1 MNVAPVDRLGA
12 WLPSGSDPRTAAAS
26 RVQTVAA
33 SGSTASASLPLGSA
47 TELPV
52 LAIKEG
58 NTVQGQTVPAPG
70 TGASQAAGATAASVS
85 PEPTP
90 TVDAFPNTTGSATAA
105 ATAVRHTHAGSS
117 GASEASGT
125 SGISGSS
132 AGSGTPGTPG
142 AAGTAGATNAAGQ
155 AQSASSAAV
164 EHFADTTWKPLD
176 SPATADEKSR
186 AAAKAAVSQQ
196 AKQAPPGAAA
206 RVLIDVMHSVWAAS
220 GHAVISNAADLSG
233 NSAKDLAS
241 TSSTSSTANA
251 TSTATQAS
259 TATAQAALSA
269 YNAVSNGTDQSSSS

>member
-90 TVDAFPNTTGSATAA
+90 TVDAFPNTTGSATA
-105 ATAVRHTHAGSS
+105 TAVRHTHAGSS

-176 SPATADEKSR
+176 SPATADEKAR

-241 TSSTSSTANA
+241 TSSTANV

>member
-90 TVDAFPNTTGSATAA
+90 TVDAFPNTTGSGSVVAP
-105 ATAVRHTHAGSS
+105 AVRHTHAGSS

-132 AGSGTPGTPG
+132 AGSGTPG

-176 SPATADEKSR
+176 SPATADEKAR

>member
-33 SGSTASASLPLGSA
+33 PASSASASLPLGSA

-90 TVDAFPNTTGSATAA
+90 TVDAFPNTTGSATA
-105 ATAVRHTHAGSS
+105 TAVRHTHAGSS

-142 AAGTAGATNAAGQ
+142 AAGTAGATNAGASGVVGQ
-155 AQSASSAAV
+155 AAV
-164 EHFADTTWKPLD
+164 EHFADTTWQPLD
-176 SPATADEKSR
+176 SPATADEKAR

-241 TSSTSSTANA
+241 TSSTANV